1 MQRAARHEL
10 FSVTRR
16 TICIWRSLFFFRPP
30 Y

>member
-16 TICIWRSLFFFRPP
+16 TICIWRSL
-30 Y
+30 

>member
-16 TICIWRSLFFFRPP
+16 TICIWRSLFF
-30 Y
+30 